1 MIMTLQYKP
10 VKKMIMTPQD
20 KSESVPNKMR
30 PIYDEISGMT
40 DAFCSEHLDEE
51 YAGLARRLAA
61 ALSRKRPSP
70 LERGRPDVWACGI
83 VYALGQVNFLFDKSQ
98 IPHMSADELAT
109 LFGVSKKTAANK
121 ARQIREIFNMD
132 QLDPNWWRPSK
143 LDDNPLAWMVLVNGL
158 AIDARQ
164 LPLIIQEEL
173 AQSGVIPYV
182 PSRKHDVP
190 EEESPE

>member
-1 MIMTLQYKP
+1 
-10 VKKMIMTPQD
+10 MTPLN

-30 PIYDEISGMT
+30 PVYDEISGLT
-40 DAFCSEHLDEE
+40 DAICSEHLDDE

-70 LERGRPDVWACGI
+70 LERGRTDVWACGI

-121 ARQIREIFNMD
+121 ARQIRAIFNMD

-158 AIDARQ
+158 VIDARQ
-164 LPLIIQEEL
+164 LPLATQEEL
-173 AQSGVIPYV
+173 VSRGLIPYV
-182 PSRKHDVP
+182 PTRKHAAP
-190 EEESPE
+190 EEKAPK